1 MRLVE
6 KIDKTMQMPN
16 YKGDDDIEAQSN
28 KHHAIYSLLLIAV
41 MVFGYIGSVFKELN
55 AMDLYHC
62 SARKI
67 GVTYAAVSENEDC
80 ADPQEIEIA
89 RSTKDYIKKS
99 MADSGIL
106 SDVTLDY
113 DNKCIVYK
121 IMVDGVAQSIQ
132 DDNDEKWGEV
142 CEQACDCSRDWME
155 GIRKAG
161 LDLWDFSIVILNDY
175 YPKNALA
182 IFTEDRKSTRLNSS
196 HTDSSRMPS
205 SA

>member
-1 MRLVE
+1 
-6 KIDKTMQMPN
+6 
-16 YKGDDDIEAQSN
+16 
-28 KHHAIYSLLLIAV
+28 
-41 MVFGYIGSVFKELN
+41 
-55 AMDLYHC
+55 
-62 SARKI
+62 
-67 GVTYAAVSENEDC
+67 
-80 ADPQEIEIA
+80 
-89 RSTKDYIKKS
+89 

-161 LDLWDFSIVILNDY
+161 LDGWDFSIVILNDY

-182 IFTEDRKSTRLNSS
+182 IFTDGENIYNCKVDTEKV
-196 HTDSSRMPS
+196 
-205 SA
+205 AA

>member
-1 MRLVE
+1 MVTLKRRVINITLY
-6 KIDKTMQMPN
+6 T
-16 YKGDDDIEAQSN
+16 AFF
-28 KHHAIYSLLLIAV
+28 LIAV

-113 DNKCIVYK
+113 DNKCIVFK

-161 LDLWDFSIVILNDY
+161 LDEWDFSIVILNDY

-182 IFTEDRKSTRLNSS
+182 IFTDGENIYNCKVDTEKV
-196 HTDSSRMPS
+196 
-205 SA
+205 AA